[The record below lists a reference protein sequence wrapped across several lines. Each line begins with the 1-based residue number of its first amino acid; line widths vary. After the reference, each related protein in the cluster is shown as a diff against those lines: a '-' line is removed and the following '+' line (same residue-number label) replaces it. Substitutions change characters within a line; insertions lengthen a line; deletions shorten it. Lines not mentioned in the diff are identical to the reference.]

1 MDPVVES
8 ALISAA
14 ATLVGVGGTVA
25 VAIAGFRISRSTN
38 QATINAARATTDK
51 TIEAARDTNK
61 ATIGAASADVRRTLE
76 ITREGQITERFTRA
90 IDQLGHA
97 RLDVRLGGIYALERI
112 VHDSPDDRVAI
123 GAVLTAL
130 IRSHAPWPPSLPGQY
145 LETAPIDQVPKLQS
159 RAPDVQAGLW
169 VLGRGGFADALGE
182 GQWLDLS
189 AVDLRRAD
197 LRNARLGDVDLR
209 FAGLQRAYLGGAQ
222 LRGAYFNGSHLEG
235 ARFFSA
241 DLEGANLDGTYLR
254 GAEADAQTK
263 WPQGFDWR
271 ASGVTDSIAY
281 PRRGLISA
289 PPAGDGHAGDE
300 PT

>member
-1 MDPVVES
+1 MDAVVES

-25 VAIAGFRISRSTN
+25 VAIVGFRISRSTN
-38 QATINAARATTDK
+38 QATMDAARATTDK

-61 ATIGAASADVRRTLE
+61 ATIDAAHADVRRTLE

-112 VHDSPDDRVAI
+112 ARDSPGDRATI
-123 GAVLTAL
+123 GEVLTAF

-145 LETAPIDQVPKLQS
+145 LETAPIDQVPKLQT
-159 RAPDVQAGLW
+159 RAADVQASLW

-182 GQWLDLS
+182 EQWLDLS

-209 FAGLQRAYLGGAQ
+209 FAGLQRAFLAGAH
-222 LRGAYFNGSHLEG
+222 LRGAYLDDSHLEG
-235 ARFFSA
+235 ARLSA
-241 DLEGANLDGTYLR
+241 ANLEGANLDGTYLQ
-254 GAEADAQTK
+254 GAEADVRTK
-263 WPQGFDWR
+263 WPEGFDWR
-271 ASGVTDSIAY
+271 AAGVTVSSSGVK
-281 PRRGLISA
+281 PVRRRR
-289 PPAGDGHAGDE
+289 
-300 PT
+300 